1 MKSVLVR
8 DLIRN
13 YTTHTLSPHDR
24 VDQAV
29 RLMAQARVGAV
40 MIVDQQRALKG
51 IFSERDLLNRVV
63 LLGLPVDQT
72 ALADVMT
79 PSPVRIDLMDSVDYA
94 LDLMDQHGC
103 RHLPVVRSDQSDLAV
118 AMLSIRDVYRAHS
131 QQLSEDKQALESNI
145 VTLQRDV
152 QLKDAYI
159 FGAY

>member
-1 MKSVLVR
+1 
-8 DLIRN
+8 
-13 YTTHTLSPHDR
+13 
-24 VDQAV
+24 
-29 RLMAQARVGAV
+29 MAQARVGAV

-131 QQLSEDKQALESNI
+131 QQLSEDKEALESNI